1 MLVVYNSSPHS
12 LESQAGVQ
20 LKQDLVTDRLP
31 CLKQKTMHQT
41 AMAQGVCIASSKA
54 VDAAAAA
61 ASPATAALQL
71 SAAGHHEDAAK
82 VRPQL
87 FANSAC
93 HSAESLV
100 EALASTAQS
109 KDTHMI
115 VV

>member
-1 MLVVYNSSPHS
+1 
-12 LESQAGVQ
+12 
-20 LKQDLVTDRLP
+20 
-31 CLKQKTMHQT
+31 MHQT
-41 AMAQGVCIASSKA
+41 AMAQGICIASSKA
-54 VDAAAAA
+54 VVAAAA

-100 EALASTAQS
+100 GALASTALS
-109 KDTHMI
+109 ENTHMI